1 VLDVAGLA
9 VAYGSKRVLGDID
22 FAVAEREIVGLVGH
36 NGAGKT
42 TLLRAIA
49 GLVAPAEG
57 TMRFAGRPVLPGTTP
72 ALVRAG
78 LSFVPQGNNIFRDL
92 TVDENLRIARSTRA
106 AAGPVSED
114 NIFRLFPVLRE
125 RLGQRAGS
133 LSGGQQQMVALA
145 GALLRSP
152 RLIMLDEPSTGLAPV
167 LVEEVFRLISA
178 LRRDFGMSI
187 VVVDQNV
194 AGLIEIVDRMYVFK
208 TGGVV
213 YSGLPDALRDSEVL
227 WQFF

>member
-1 VLDVAGLA
+1 MLEVTGLA
-9 VAYGSKRVLGDID
+9 VTYAGKRVLDDID

-57 TMRFAGRPVLPGTTP
+57 TIRFAGRPVLPGTTP
-72 ALVRAG
+72 ALVRSG

-92 TVDENLRIARSTRA
+92 SVGENLSIARSTCA
-106 AAGPVSED
+106 TASLEGED
-114 NIFRLFPVLRE
+114 DIFRLFPVLLE
-125 RLGQRAGS
+125 RLRQRAGS
-133 LSGGQQQMVALA
+133 LSGGQQQIVALA

-178 LRRDFGMSI
+178 LRHDFGMSI

-194 AGLIEIVDRMYVFK
+194 AALIEIVDRMYVFK